1 MSSTAWRHFLWILIK
16 AFLPSFQTR
25 DHQQVESTKVIVK
38 STPCQLG
45 WTMENGH
52 FLIPLYLCLIYISS
66 EPSSSG
72 HSRVVTQWPS
82 DTTGPVLQS
91 MSSGSEPPDKQYL
104 STVFQVFLKRFL
116 LTEIWW
122 EEIFSSFTPFL

>member
-1 MSSTAWRHFLWILIK
+1 MSSTAWRYFLWILIK

-45 WTMENGH
+45 WATSWYRFISVWFISHQNHHPVVIQEWSLND
-52 FLIPLYLCLIYISS
+52 PLTL
-66 EPSSSG
+66 P
-72 HSRVVTQWPS
+72 V
-82 DTTGPVLQS
+82 PVLQS
-91 MSSGSEPPDKQYL
+91 MSSGSEPSDKQYL